1 MTKVIVTKANVSKAN
16 VSKAIGRLTAAIA
29 ALAAAMCLQVSSSQ
43 AQYYG
48 DAPWCAV
55 LQIGTGSV
63 TWQCYYRT
71 VEECV
76 PNVLAGN
83 RGSCSLNPYF
93 TAARAPAATAYPA
106 RHRRQHG

>member
-1 MTKVIVTKANVSKAN
+1 MTKVIVTKAKVTKAM
-16 VSKAIGRLTAAIA
+16 GRLTTAIA
-29 ALAAAMCLQVSSSQ
+29 AVAAAMCLQVATSQ

-63 TWQCYYRT
+63 TWHCYYRT

-83 RGSCSLNPYF
+83 RGSCNLNPYF
-93 TAARAPAATAYPA
+93 TAARGPATTAHPA
-106 RHRRQHG
+106 RHKRQHG

>member
-1 MTKVIVTKANVSKAN
+1 MTKVIVTKAKVTK
-16 VSKAIGRLTAAIA
+16 VLGRLTTAIA
-29 ALAAAMCLQVSSSQ
+29 AVAAAMCLQVSTSQ

-63 TWQCYYRT
+63 TWHCYYRT

-83 RGSCSLNPYF
+83 RGSCNLNPYF
-93 TAARAPAATAYPA
+93 TAARGPGTMARPA
-106 RHRRQHG
+106 RHKRQHG